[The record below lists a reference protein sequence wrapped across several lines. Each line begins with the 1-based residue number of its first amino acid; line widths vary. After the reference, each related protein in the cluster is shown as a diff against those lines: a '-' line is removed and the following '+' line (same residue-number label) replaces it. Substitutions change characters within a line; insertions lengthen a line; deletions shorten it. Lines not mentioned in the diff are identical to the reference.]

1 MTGVAPFNPLG
12 GTTRTIDPTMDFGN
26 AISRG
31 YVYGH
36 TRFSKNG
43 YNMDVDDTEEDMWMV
58 GGTYVWPTAPMQM
71 EIVSSSALDTNT
83 TGTGVQSVL
92 ISYLDT
98 NYIARTE
105 RLALNGVT
113 AVPTVATNILRVN
126 AFRADTV
133 GTGGRAAG
141 NIDIRH
147 INDTPIYSRIGA
159 GYTRARNCAYCVPD
173 GYELFITQITY
184 ASNAPAAGHFGRF
197 TFRANYDEQDNV
209 VGAVFFPFSEIV
221 VGEST
226 FTIQYPIPM
235 RFPEHTCM
243 NVSVIGDA
251 GQANLIVASQ
261 YRGYLV
267 AKHA

>member
-1 MTGVAPFNPLG
+1 MANEPYNPAGLPYRETQMG
-12 GTTRTIDPTMDFGN
+12 IDFGN

-43 YNMDVDDTEEDMWMV
+43 YNMDVDDTEEDIWMV
-58 GGTYVWPTAPMQM
+58 GGTYVWPTAPMRM

-126 AFRADTV
+126 AFRADVV
-133 GTGGRAAG
+133 GTGGKAAG

-147 INDTPIYSRIGA
+147 ISDTPIYSRIGT
-159 GYTRARNCAYCVPD
+159 GYTRARNCVYCVPA
-173 GYELFITQITY
+173 GFELYITQITY
-184 ASNAPAAGHFGRF
+184 ASNATAAGHFARF

-209 VGAVFFPFSEIV
+209 VGTVFFPFSEIV

-235 RFPEHTCM
+235 KFPEKTCM
-243 NVSVIGDA
+243 NISAIGEA
-251 GQANLIVASQ
+251 ANCNLVVAAQ

-267 AKHA
+267 AHKP